1 MNVPIFKRVDFSGRV
16 NDFEFF
22 EKFDS
27 QLVGKLRDRD
37 AVGIEKILLVVDKG
51 HGLPAATATA
61 VIDHL
66 NLTGDNPLFGP
77 NDAIGPRFAVMNGV
91 YINPGNDKLPCGV
104 AAGIKQG
111 TKPSAEEVKLIQS
124 LGADFYCYN
133 LVPAVLVAAHAGWKV
148 AAVVVP
154 DGEAMSADQIFGDM
168 SRSLKVRP
176 L

>member
-1 MNVPIFKRVDFSGRV
+1 LSVPIFKRVDFSGRV
-16 NDFEFF
+16 NAFEFF
-22 EKFDS
+22 EKFDD
-27 QLVGKLRDRD
+27 QLVGKLRDRE
-37 AVGIEKILLVVDKG
+37 AVGIEKILFVVDKG
-51 HGLPAATATA
+51 HGLLDATPVA

-77 NDAIGPRFAVMNGV
+77 NDPIGPRFTVMNGV
-91 YINPGNDKLPCGV
+91 YINPGNDKLPRGV

-111 TKPSAEEVKLIQS
+111 TTPSAEEVKLIRS

-133 LVPAVLVAAHAGWKV
+133 LVPAVLLAAHAGWKV

-154 DGEAMSADQIFGDM
+154 DGEAMSADQVFGDM
-168 SRSLKVRP
+168 SKSLKVRS